1 MWFSLFVQRVRFIST
16 IHLVSEKRNGCHSAN
31 GLKNLRLYRGVLPT
45 TLYQSRSSMLKKS
58 LSDQSVAQNKAKSL
72 KHQTQTLR
80 NRGFRF
86 LNRGQKRARRS
97 FSTSCPFSRTS
108 EKTPS

>member
-1 MWFSLFVQRVRFIST
+1 
-16 IHLVSEKRNGCHSAN
+16 
-31 GLKNLRLYRGVLPT
+31 
-45 TLYQSRSSMLKKS
+45 MLKKS

-72 KHQTQTLR
+72 NHQTQTLR

-97 FSTSCPFSRTS
+97 FSTSWFILGNLP
-108 EKTPS
+108 PYAPNLQ